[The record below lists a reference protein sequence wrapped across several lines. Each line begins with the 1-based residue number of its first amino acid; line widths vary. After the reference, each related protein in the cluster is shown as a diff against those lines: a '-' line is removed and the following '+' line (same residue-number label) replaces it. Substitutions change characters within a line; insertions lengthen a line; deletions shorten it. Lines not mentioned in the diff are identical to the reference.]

1 VGIAVLVVMVVIVVT
16 QVVEIVPELRVR
28 VVAVVAV
35 VPTFIVIAFLPVAAA
50 GVWEFL
56 VKVLVV
62 LADVYINVKIV
73 AEEEDQEAVRDIR
86 CAQEDTR
93 YAGEIL
99 HAGPAA
105 VAHIK
110 VPPEVEDLEEDQVQV
125 TTGPA
130 AVVV

>member
-1 VGIAVLVVMVVIVVT
+1 MGIAVLVVMVGLVVT
-16 QVVEIVPELRVR
+16 EVEIVPELRVR

-35 VPTFIVIAFLPVAAA
+35 VPTLLVLAPHMVVVVVA
-50 GVWEFL
+50 WEFL
-56 VKVLVV
+56 GKVPVV

-86 CAQEDTR
+86 GPRPDTR
-93 YAGEIL
+93 NAGEIL

-105 VAHIK
+105 VAHIN
-110 VPPEVEDLEEDQVQV
+110 VAPAVEDLEEDQVPH
-125 TTGPA
+125 TIMPA